1 MRLSA
6 RRHSHMPLQ
15 TSPSS
20 LLALR
25 RLQHGLL
32 LLVRQLLQAVGLLL
46 LLLLLH
52 ALLRLLLRLQALLT
66 LLRRALHAPLGVG
79 LVAHE
84 PAVHALHGHLPGA
97 ASLLDAIPVVLV
109 HLIVPGVILGLRH
122 FAPWGGLSSSAT
134 PTVKEGA
141 KATDTRATL

>member
-1 MRLSA
+1 MRVVVYL
-6 RRHSHMPLQ
+6 RRRPR
-15 TSPSS
+15 S

-66 LLRRALHAPLGVG
+66 LLRRALHAALGVG
-79 LVAHE
+79 LVAYK

-97 ASLLDAIPVVLV
+97 AGLLDAIAVVLV
-109 HLIVPGVILGLRH
+109 HLVVPGVVLGLRH
-122 FAPWGGLSSSAT
+122 FAPRGVLFGCEGGN
-134 PTVKEGA
+134 EGN
-141 KATDTRATL
+141 

>member
-1 MRLSA
+1 MRIIIYLC
-6 RRHSHMPLQ
+6 RRP
-15 TSPSS
+15 PS

-79 LVAHE
+79 LVAHK
-84 PAVHALHGHLPGA
+84 PTIHALHGHLPGA
-97 ASLLDAIPVVLV
+97 ASLLDAVSVVLV
-109 HLIVPGVILGLRH
+109 HLVVPRVVLGLRH
-122 FAPWGGLSSSAT
+122 FRPFQ
-134 PTVKEGA
+134 
-141 KATDTRATL
+141 

>member
-1 MRLSA
+1 MYA
-6 RRHSHMPLQ
+6 RRHIPLQ
-15 TSPSS
+15 TSLS

-32 LLVRQLLQAVGLLL
+32 LLVLL

-79 LVAHE
+79 LVAHK
-84 PAVHALHGHLPGA
+84 PTVHALHGHLPRA
-97 ASLLDAIPVVLV
+97 ASLLDAVSVVLV
-109 HLIVPGVILGLRH
+109 HLVVPRVVLGLRH
-122 FAPWGGLSSSAT
+122 FAPWGGLSS
-134 PTVKEGA
+134 G
-141 KATDTRATL
+141 DYL

>member
-15 TSPSS
+15 ASPSS

-46 LLLLLH
+46 LLLLL
-52 ALLRLLLRLQALLT
+52 QALLT

-79 LVAHE
+79 LVAHK
-84 PAVHALHGHLPGA
+84 PTVHALHGHLPGA
-97 ASLLDAIPVVLV
+97 ASLLDAIPMVLV
-109 HLIVPGVILGLRH
+109 HLVVPRVVLGLRH
-122 FAPWGGLSSSAT
+122 LALWGDLCCG
-134 PTVKEGA
+134 EGGSQGN
-141 KATDTRATL
+141 